1 MDEVAMTVLVTVWGR
16 LIGDLRVVGW
26 SCRSSA
32 AWATLAGAGG
42 AESDDREVREA
53 SLVSEQ

>member
-1 MDEVAMTVLVTVWGR
+1 MTVLVTVWGR